1 MALFQSHTVVTIA
14 AKPLDG
20 GSEHGFRQEHG
31 AATRS
36 MSQIWHRFGLT
47 ASPFDTA
54 PSLNPWIDGP
64 FKAVFYKLK
73 AAIDERRRLIVVT
86 GPAGSGR
93 TTMVLAAVAASSRR
107 QDAVWLTTDEG
118 RDLAS
123 LERWL
128 LTRLGGNGALSA
140 AAEHR
145 LKDPFSTPTRVK
157 TAPLLLID
165 DFEDL
170 PSPVVDKALG
180 LLIAAASKTSSLSA
194 LLITEPLT
202 AVRVG
207 AAAAEHIPRD
217 DFVEVTMPP
226 LGPEETEAF
235 IAHRLASVG
244 FSGASPFTAD
254 AILRIAN
261 IARGQPLRINRLCE
275 SCFDGATPASLPIG
289 KDVVIAALANSLSA
303 AESGTA
309 PQQPAATGGAGP
321 RGADEA
327 TLVAGE
333 QMRLERLARRVNSA
347 LDRSFQRRRTDA
359 TKSTDGAGSPP
370 LADVAQTS
378 TKKETSGA
386 VATRVRPAAAASFPR
401 ARAVKATVLVALGI
415 VTLSALALY
424 ESGRWPALL
433 PEGVAIVA
441 APKAILTESVP
452 PSPAQMPAS
461 DPTTVAPTAA
471 TAPPEAGA
479 ESATTALSAPPSR
492 VQAIEDAAGV
502 DVDVLLARGD
512 ALLRQSD
519 IVAAQMFFHLAA
531 EHGSAAGAMAMAATY
546 DPLALREAGI
556 RGGRANPGEALSWY
570 RRAADLGAPMAE
582 AHRERLLEYL
592 RKAAAGGDGTAR
604 NALEKGQR

>member
-1 MALFQSHTVVTIA
+1 
-14 AKPLDG
+14 
-20 GSEHGFRQEHG
+20 
-31 AATRS
+31 

-64 FKAVFYKLK
+64 FTAVFNKLK
-73 AAIDERRRLIVVT
+73 AAIDERRRLVVVT

-93 TTMVLAAVAASSRR
+93 TTMVLAAVAASRR
-107 QDAVWLTTDEG
+107 REDAVWLTSEEG

-145 LKDPFSTPTRVK
+145 LKEPLASRTRVT

-170 PSPVVDKALG
+170 PAPVVDKALG
-180 LLIAAASKTSSLSA
+180 LLIDAVSKASFLSA
-194 LLITEPLT
+194 LLITEPIT

-207 AAAAEHIPRD
+207 AAATEHLPRD

-226 LGPEETEAF
+226 LGPEETQAF

-244 FSGASPFTAD
+244 FSGATPFTAD

-289 KDVVIAALANSLSA
+289 KDVVIAALANSLST
-303 AESGTA
+303 AESVTL
-309 PQQPAATGGAGP
+309 PQQPAETEALAP
-321 RGADEA
+321 RVADEA

-359 TKSTDGAGSPP
+359 TKSTGEAGSPP
-370 LADVAQTS
+370 LADVAQMSTENATS
-378 TKKETSGA
+378 A
-386 VATRVRPAAAASFPR
+386 PIARARPAAAASVPR
-401 ARAVKATVLVALGI
+401 ARPVKATVLVALGI
-415 VTLSALALY
+415 VSVSALALY
-424 ESGRWPALL
+424 GSGRLPALL
-433 PEGVAIVA
+433 PEGAAIVA

-452 PSPAQMPAS
+452 PPLATTPPG

-479 ESATTALSAPPSR
+479 ETATTALSAPPSL
-492 VQAIEDAAGV
+492 VPAIEDAAGV

-519 IVAAQMFFHLAA
+519 IVAAQMFFRLAA
-531 EHGSAAGAMAMAATY
+531 EHGSAAGAMAMAASY

-556 RGGRANPGEALSWY
+556 RGGRSNPGEALSWY
-570 RRAADLGAPMAE
+570 RRAADLGAPAAE

-592 RKAAAGGDGTAR
+592 RKAAAGGDRAARTALDKR
-604 NALEKGQR
+604 QR